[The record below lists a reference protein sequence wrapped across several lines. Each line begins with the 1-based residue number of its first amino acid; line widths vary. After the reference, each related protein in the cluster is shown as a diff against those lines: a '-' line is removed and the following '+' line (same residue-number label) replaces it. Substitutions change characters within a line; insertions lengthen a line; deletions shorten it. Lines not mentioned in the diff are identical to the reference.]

1 MEQKNLPAIFGGA
14 KYIKATEE
22 APLYSLYDPLPLF
35 RKEFRIDAPFGKAEI
50 AVQAPGFGKFF
61 LNGAPITENI
71 FYSATSD
78 YDKILW
84 FDVYDV
90 THLLKEGAN
99 ALFAVA
105 GNGFLNES
113 FPTAWYYDSAPWRD
127 APQFLLCLLL
137 DGKPFLWSDDSWRV
151 SREESP
157 ILFSHLR
164 SGETVDMRK
173 WDPQRMLAGYDDS
186 RWEKALVRTRP
197 LTAEFKETPC
207 PPVKEC
213 KTFSPVS
220 VTALGDGAYLADFGQ
235 NISGYAEITLSEEA
249 GQKIALYYAEEVDRE
264 GRPKHNGMD
273 GKHYYPQTPFQKC
286 TLIASGKKD
295 TWRPDFA
302 YFGFRYL
309 RVEGLTKAP
318 RAEELT
324 AIWIHQDIARR
335 SKFTSGSD
343 VLNFIYDAG
352 IAATYSNLFWC
363 LTDCPTREKL
373 GWTNDAQAS
382 TEQTLYNF
390 DILPLYEK
398 WFEDIKASM
407 FPDGSLHGTVPSTDW
422 PWGHACGPVCD
433 GLLYEM
439 PWKVYLYMGKTKML
453 LEGLP
458 YFERYAAF
466 LEKKIEEGH
475 KFELGDWSGAGS
487 SAEVPVDLIARMYLV
502 KAADVTAFAKKLSG
516 EDASLWEEKAKEC
529 RLAVAKLAL
538 GEDGRARISAQ
549 TLISMLLSFGIG
561 DRAVLAE
568 QLCEVIEG
576 DGFMLQAGMVGIQYI
591 YSALFEIGRGDL
603 AFRLLTDSDPG
614 YRTWMNKGATT
625 LWERWAGED
634 DGSHNHHMFSGVI
647 ACFFR
652 YLLGIAPCPDA
663 PAFDRL
669 ECKPCLLS
677 EVGFAEGELETP
689 KGKILARWQAEED
702 GFVYTVTLP
711 EGIRATFRGEEL
723 RAGENVFRV

>member
-1 MEQKNLPAIFGGA
+1 
-14 KYIKATEE
+14 
-22 APLYSLYDPLPLF
+22 
-35 RKEFRIDAPFGKAEI
+35 
-50 AVQAPGFGKFF
+50 
-61 LNGAPITENI
+61 
-71 FYSATSD
+71 
-78 YDKILW
+78 
-84 FDVYDV
+84 
-90 THLLKEGAN
+90 
-99 ALFAVA
+99 
-105 GNGFLNES
+105 
-113 FPTAWYYDSAPWRD
+113 
-127 APQFLLCLLL
+127 
-137 DGKPFLWSDDSWRV
+137 
-151 SREESP
+151 
-157 ILFSHLR
+157 
-164 SGETVDMRK
+164 
-173 WDPQRMLAGYDDS
+173 
-186 RWEKALVRTRP
+186 
-197 LTAEFKETPC
+197 
-207 PPVKEC
+207 
-213 KTFSPVS
+213 
-220 VTALGDGAYLADFGQ
+220 
-235 NISGYAEITLSEEA
+235 
-249 GQKIALYYAEEVDRE
+249 
-264 GRPKHNGMD
+264 
-273 GKHYYPQTPFQKC
+273 
-286 TLIASGKKD
+286 
-295 TWRPDFA
+295 
-302 YFGFRYL
+302 
-309 RVEGLTKAP
+309 
-318 RAEELT
+318 
-324 AIWIHQDIARR
+324 
-335 SKFTSGSD
+335 
-343 VLNFIYDAG
+343 
-352 IAATYSNLFWC
+352 
-363 LTDCPTREKL
+363 
-373 GWTNDAQAS
+373 
-382 TEQTLYNF
+382 
-390 DILPLYEK
+390 
-398 WFEDIKASM
+398 
-407 FPDGSLHGTVPSTDW
+407 
-422 PWGHACGPVCD
+422 
-433 GLLYEM
+433 
-439 PWKVYLYMGKTKML
+439 ML

-538 GEDGRARISAQ
+538 GEDGRALISAQ

-568 QLCEVIEG
+568 QLCEVIER

-669 ECKPCLLS
+669 ECKPCLLR